1 MSVCVNHIK
10 WLFSSLAFST
20 GPQMGR
26 LDFAM
31 NIFIEMFRKY
41 ATKEGDRLH
50 LSRKE
55 LRDMFNAELCD
66 LLQVVG
72 RQKICCFN
80 MMSSYYI
87 IISFFSKR
95 EPKTLRRW
103 GWFWPLWTRIW
114 MAEWTLKSLF
124 PWWPSSPCAAMLT
137 SIHSTDNVVSDKTN
151 KTWISQSDT
160 GFILEFVDFLWI
172 IKINIMNK
180 LHSVL

>member
-87 IISFFSKR
+87 IISFF
-95 EPKTLRRW
+95 PKGNQRPSE
-103 GWFWPLWTRIW
+103 GGGDSDHSGP
-114 MAEWTLKSLF
+114 ESG
-124 PWWPSSPCAAMLT
+124 WPSGLWRVCFHGDPAHHVQQCLLQYILRTMWCQIKQTKHESASQILVSYWSLST
-137 SIHSTDNVVSDKTN
+137 SS
-151 KTWISQSDT
+151 
-160 GFILEFVDFLWI
+160 E
-172 IKINIMNK
+172 
-180 LHSVL
+180 